1 VDHVVIRSLATLT
14 GDPAQPALGFAVET
28 RDRPGPAYKEGSS
41 PDDVV
46 WVQLEGGLF
55 VAKAR
60 IVLGWVGEY
69 SSVDEVRARTAGSE
83 LHGLDGFWAGR
94 PRYGYAAVA
103 RLQHEAWLEE
113 PFWAGPRSYGYEWI
127 LLENDK
133 KRSSWLDP
141 KPPPRGGEGLRDRF
155 EGWLGTR

>member
-1 VDHVVIRSLATLT
+1 MDHVVVRSLGHLT
-14 GDPAQPALGFAVET
+14 GDAGKPAVGFAVET

-46 WVQLEGGLF
+46 WVQLDGGLF

-60 IVLGWVGEY
+60 IVIGWVGEY
-69 SSVDEVRARTAGSE
+69 SSVDEVRARTAGPLHE
-83 LHGLDGFWAGR
+83 LDAFWTGR

-103 RLQHEAWLEE
+103 RLQHESWLAE

-133 KRSSWLDP
+133 KRTSWLDP
-141 KPPPRGGEGLRDRF
+141 KPPPRGGEGLRDRLQS
-155 EGWLGTR
+155 WLDAR

>member
-1 VDHVVIRSLATLT
+1 MEHVVVRSLAHLT
-14 GDPAQPALGFAVET
+14 GDAESPALGYAIEI
-28 RDRPGPAYKEGSS
+28 RDRPGPAYKQGSS

-46 WVQLEGGLF
+46 WVQLDGGLF

-69 SSVDEVRARTAGSE
+69 SSVDEVRDRTSGP
-83 LHGLDGFWAGR
+83 LHDLDAFWTGR

-103 RLQHEAWLEE
+103 RLRHESWLDE

-155 EGWLGTR
+155 RSWLAGR